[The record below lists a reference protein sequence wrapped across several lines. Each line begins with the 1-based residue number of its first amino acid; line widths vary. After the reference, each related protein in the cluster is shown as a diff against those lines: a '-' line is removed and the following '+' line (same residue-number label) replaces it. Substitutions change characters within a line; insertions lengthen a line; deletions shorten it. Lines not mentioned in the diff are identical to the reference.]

1 MYIFRGLKAPATP
14 ARAVK
19 TRLMND
25 AVFRALDAVYAEK
38 LPAETKQKTIDTILR
53 AFNVSEGQR
62 IVYACEK
69 FGTDREA
76 LARFFT
82 PASTV
87 KPKAKRVL
95 KVDTDSDNADV
106 EEVKATTPEPVT
118 PKKRGRPPKSPP
130 SIKEERREAK
140 RRAPSLSLVAD
151 VAQQAANQTYRE
163 EAERAIQ
170 AIQKTKT
177 ELIPTGNKKQGAGF
191 AWSAEEEQFLK
202 ELIVSGKRIDVVDLS
217 KDGKNPRFD
226 RTDKA
231 INNKILDLRQKML
244 KADPPGDADSQ

>member
-1 MYIFRGLKAPATP
+1 
-14 ARAVK
+14 
-19 TRLMND
+19 MND

-82 PASTV
+82 PASA

-95 KVDTDSDNADV
+95 KVDTDSDNAD

-130 SIKEERREAK
+130 NIKEERREAK
-140 RRAPSLSLVAD
+140 RRAYSLSLVAD
-151 VAQQAANQTYRE
+151 VAQQVANQTYRE

-170 AIQKTKT
+170 AIQKTTT
-177 ELIPTGNKKQGAGF
+177 ELIPTGNKKQGAGI
-191 AWSAEEEQFLK
+191 AWSVEEEQFLK
-202 ELIVSGKRIDVVDLS
+202 QLIVSGKPINVVDLS

-244 KADPPGDADSQ
+244 KGVGIRDPPEDADSQ

>member
-1 MYIFRGLKAPATP
+1 
-14 ARAVK
+14 
-19 TRLMND
+19 MND

-82 PASTV
+82 PASA

-95 KVDTDSDNADV
+95 KVDTDSDNAD

-130 SIKEERREAK
+130 NIKEERREAK
-140 RRAPSLSLVAD
+140 RRVHSLSLVAD
-151 VAQQAANQTYRE
+151 VAQQVANQTYRE

-191 AWSAEEEQFLK
+191 AWSVEEEQFLK
-202 ELIVSGKRIDVVDLS
+202 QLIVLGKPINVVDLS

-244 KADPPGDADSQ
+244 KGAGIRDPPEDADSQ

>member
-1 MYIFRGLKAPATP
+1 
-14 ARAVK
+14 
-19 TRLMND
+19 MND

-82 PASTV
+82 PASA

-95 KVDTDSDNADV
+95 KVDTDSDNAD

-130 SIKEERREAK
+130 NIKEERREAK
-140 RRAPSLSLVAD
+140 RRAHSLTLVAD
-151 VAQQAANQTYRE
+151 VAQQVANQTYRE

-170 AIQKTKT
+170 AIQKTTT
-177 ELIPTGNKKQGAGF
+177 ELIPTGNKKQGAGV
-191 AWSAEEEQFLK
+191 AWSVEEEQFLK
-202 ELIVSGKRIDVVDLS
+202 QLIMSGKPINVVDLS

-244 KADPPGDADSQ
+244 KGVGIRDPPEDADSQ